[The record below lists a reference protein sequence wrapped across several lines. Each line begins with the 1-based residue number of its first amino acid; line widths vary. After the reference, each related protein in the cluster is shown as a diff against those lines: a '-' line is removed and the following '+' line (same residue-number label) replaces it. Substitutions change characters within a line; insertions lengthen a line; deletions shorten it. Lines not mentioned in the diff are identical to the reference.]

1 MPVAVNKKCR
11 SCAFKTIEFAK
22 EQSCWQSNRCKS
34 KRSYYRQRESI
45 NANRRAKYKRARVLN
60 SFQDLVSPVKSL
72 ADEVEIIEVE
82 TPSVTAAFLQ
92 IYRTGGA
99 KDAPVHALGAYVV
112 VDNKTVAKIEP
123 VHTQGW
129 NKRQLDSYVRKCLS
143 SLHAKFG
150 MTSFAEKEVFD
161 ISVHSC
167 PICNKA

>member
-1 MPVAVNKKCR
+1 MPAAVNKKCR
-11 SCAFKTIEFAK
+11 SCAFNTIEFAK
-22 EQSCWQSNRCKS
+22 EQSCWNSDRCKS

-45 NANRRAKYKRARVLN
+45 NANRRAKYKQQVDRV
-60 SFQDLVSPVKSL
+60 
-72 ADEVEIIEVE
+72 ETIEVE

-143 SLHAKFG
+143 SLYSKFG
-150 MTSFAEKEVFD
+150 TNSFAEKEVFD

>member
-1 MPVAVNKKCR
+1 MPASVNKKCR
-11 SCAFKTIEFAK
+11 SCAFNTIEFAK

-34 KRSYYRQRESI
+34 KRSYYRKRESI
-45 NANRRAKYKRARVLN
+45 NANRRAKYKQQVDR
-60 SFQDLVSPVKSL
+60 
-72 ADEVEIIEVE
+72 VEIIEVE

-112 VDNKTVAKIEP
+112 IDNKTVAKIEP
-123 VHTQGW
+123 VHTIGW

-143 SLHAKFG
+143 SLYSKFG
-150 MTSFAEKEVFD
+150 MTNFAEKEVLD

-167 PICNKA
+167 PICNQP